1 MKTWKVVSILEVV
14 LLVITILFLWFRSVD
29 GHGAVN
35 NMENKLMSL
44 LVLAVFALILLAIQ
58 LVWFYQIKKR

>member
-14 LLVITILFLWFRSVD
+14 LFVITVLFLWFRSVD

>member
-1 MKTWKVVSILEVV
+1 MKTWKVVSIIEVV
-14 LLVITILFLWFRSVD
+14 LFVITVLFLWFRSVD

-35 NMENKLMSL
+35 NMENKLLSL
-44 LVLAVFALILLAIQ
+44 FIITIFALILLAIQ

>member
-1 MKTWKVVSILEVV
+1 MKTWKVVSIIEVV
-14 LLVITILFLWFRSVD
+14 LLVITALFLWFRSFD

-35 NMENKLMSL
+35 NMENKFMSL
-44 LVLAVFALILLAIQ
+44 LVLAIFALILLSIQ